1 MRFLMVDRIC
11 ELSRG
16 TSARGIK
23 NISWDHEFL
32 DEYVPGVPV
41 FSPVLLTESAAQLI
55 SWAIIEAKDFT
66 VKPVITILDSY
77 VCTGHPRPGDQ
88 LELTGS
94 IESLSPESAL
104 AHGTILLNGKPIIE
118 LGHAVCY
125 LYPLQELDPPDRAR
139 RQFEN
144 LYIPGHPLPAA
155 QPPAPVGPFVEQSFA
170 SRRRWLDRIMET
182 GDSAKLQ
189 GIKNVTAT
197 DDCFNDHFP
206 LKPVLPGV
214 AIMEA
219 QHSLA
224 RELALRQLAERGL
237 TESFPVLCR
246 AEKVKFRLF
255 VQPGDQMVVE
265 ATVKSFS
272 DGQCSV
278 ATRVTVGGKN
288 AASVLLHFELPERA
302 AYLQKYILGR

>member
-16 TSARGIK
+16 ASARGIK
-23 NISWDHEFL
+23 NISWDHDFL

-41 FSPVLLTESAAQLI
+41 FSPVLLTESVAQLL

-66 VKPVITILDSY
+66 VKPVITILDSF

-88 LELTGS
+88 LELVGA
-94 IESLSPESAL
+94 IESLSPESGL
-104 AHGTILLNGKPIIE
+104 ASGSILLNGRTIIE
-118 LGHAVCY
+118 LKHAVCY
-125 LYPLQELDPPDRAR
+125 LYPLHDLDPPEQVR

-144 LYIPGHPLPAA
+144 LYTPGHPLPAA
-155 QPPAPVGPFVEQSFA
+155 QPAAPVGPFVEQSFA
-170 SRRRWLDRIMET
+170 DRRRWLDRIMEI
-182 GDSAKLQ
+182 GDSTKLQ

-197 DDCFNDHFP
+197 EDCFNDHFP

-237 TESFPVLCR
+237 TESFPVLSR
-246 AEKVKFRLF
+246 AEKLKFRLF
-255 VQPGDQMVVE
+255 IQPGDQMAVE
-265 ATVKSFS
+265 ATVKSFA
-272 DGQCSV
+272 DGQCSI

-288 AASVLLHFELPERA
+288 AASVLLHFDLLERA
-302 AYLQKYILGR
+302 SYMQKYILGR

>member
-16 TSARGIK
+16 ASARGIK
-23 NISWDHEFL
+23 NISWDNDFL

-41 FSPVLLTESAAQLI
+41 FSPVLLTESVAQLL
-55 SWAIIEAKDFT
+55 SWTIIEAKDFT

-88 LELTGS
+88 LELAGT

-104 AHGTILLNGKPIIE
+104 AHGAIFLNGRPIIE
-118 LGHAVCY
+118 LRHAVCY
-125 LYPLQELDPPDRAR
+125 LYPLHELDPPERAR

-144 LYIPGHPLPAA
+144 LYTPGHPLPAA
-155 QPPAPVGPFVEQSFA
+155 QPAAPVGPFVEQSFA
-170 SRRRWLDRIMET
+170 GRRRWLDRIMET
-182 GDSAKLQ
+182 GDSTKLQ

-197 DDCFNDHFP
+197 DDCFSDHFP

-224 RELALRQLAERGL
+224 RELVLRQLAERGL

-255 VQPGDQMVVE
+255 IQPGDQMAVE
-265 ATVKSFS
+265 ATVKSFF

-288 AASVLLHFELPERA
+288 AASVLLHFELPDRA

>member
-1 MRFLMVDRIC
+1 MVDRIC

-16 TSARGIK
+16 ASASGIK
-23 NISWDHEFL
+23 NISWDDDFL
-32 DEYVPGVPV
+32 DEYAPGVPV
-41 FSPVLLTESAAQLI
+41 FSPVLLTEAVAQLL

-88 LELTGS
+88 LELAGT

-104 AHGTILLNGKPIIE
+104 GHGTILLNGRPIIE
-118 LGHAVCY
+118 LRHAVCY
-125 LYPLQELDPPDRAR
+125 LYPLRDLDPPERAR

-144 LYIPGHPLPAA
+144 LYTPGHPLPAA
-155 QPPAPVGPFVEQSFA
+155 QLAAPVGPFVDQSFA
-170 SRRRWLDRIMET
+170 GRRRWLDRIIET
-182 GDSAKLQ
+182 GDSTKLQ

-214 AIMEA
+214 VIMEA

-224 RELALRQLAERGL
+224 RELVLRQLAERGL
-237 TESFPVLCR
+237 TDSFPVLCR

-255 VQPGDQMVVE
+255 IQPGDQMSVE
-265 ATVKSFS
+265 ATVKIFT

-288 AASVLLHFELPERA
+288 AASVLLHFDLPDRA
-302 AYLQKYILGR
+302 SYMQKYIFGR

>member
-1 MRFLMVDRIC
+1 
-11 ELSRG
+11 
-16 TSARGIK
+16 
-23 NISWDHEFL
+23 
-32 DEYVPGVPV
+32 
-41 FSPVLLTESAAQLI
+41 
-55 SWAIIEAKDFT
+55 
-66 VKPVITILDSY
+66 
-77 VCTGHPRPGDQ
+77 
-88 LELTGS
+88 
-94 IESLSPESAL
+94 
-104 AHGTILLNGKPIIE
+104 
-118 LGHAVCY
+118 
-125 LYPLQELDPPDRAR
+125 
-139 RQFEN
+139 
-144 LYIPGHPLPAA
+144 
-155 QPPAPVGPFVEQSFA
+155 
-170 SRRRWLDRIMET
+170 MET
-182 GDSAKLQ
+182 GDSSKLQ

-255 VQPGDQMVVE
+255 IQPGDQMVVE

-288 AASVLLHFELPERA
+288 AASVLLHFELPGPRRLSA
-302 AYLQKYILGR
+302 KIYSRQVSLQHAVLPKCPGENLIDKKALIL